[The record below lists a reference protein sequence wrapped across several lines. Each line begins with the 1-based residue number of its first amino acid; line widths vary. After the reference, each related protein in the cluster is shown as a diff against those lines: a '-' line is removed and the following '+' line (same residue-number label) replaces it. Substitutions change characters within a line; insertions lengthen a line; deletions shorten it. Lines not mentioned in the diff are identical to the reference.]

1 MAPFSGHIE
10 LHDYDQ
16 GWLHLFESEA
26 DRLRSILD
34 SGVVRLEHVGSTA
47 VPGLAAKPIIDMV
60 LVVVDSSDE
69 DSYLAD
75 LEKAGYLL
83 QIREPD
89 WFEHRVFKGPAANI
103 NLHVFLVGCP
113 EIERMLLFRD
123 WLRSNDED
131 RLMYESV
138 KRDLATRDCAHV
150 QNYAD
155 AKNDIVDEIV
165 SRARAS
171 GS

>member
-1 MAPFSGHIE
+1 M
-10 LHDYDQ
+10 
-16 GWLHLFESEA
+16 
-26 DRLRSILD
+26 
-34 SGVVRLEHVGSTA
+34 EHVGSTA

-103 NLHVFLVGCP
+103 NLHVFSVGCP
-113 EIERMLLFRD
+113 EIERMLVFRD

-131 RLMYESV
+131 RFPPGPPGHRAVQANLTAAS
-138 KRDLATRDCAHV
+138 TRMARTRRLKTTEL
-150 QNYAD
+150 NRGPTRIPPTMAITIGTTAMAD
-155 AKNDIVDEIV
+155 AIIRCR
-165 SRARAS
+165 S
-171 GS
+171 